1 MGSIPIGSFFLL
13 VVVCESRRH
22 SEEHNRV
29 GSGTTGR
36 AGFQENTCLW
46 VCVSVYTICELED

>member
-1 MGSIPIGSFFLL
+1 L
-13 VVVCESRRH
+13 VVVCENRRH